1 MKKINPYMI
10 ATLVIFIAGLLLL
23 GNYARNKKAPESSGL
38 DPKNASYVING
49 EEVSLV
55 DGISSIEAAPGSA
68 SKITTEYFG
77 NEVRGDFNS
86 DGVKDAAF
94 LLSQE
99 TGGSGVF
106 YYVAAALGTGAGYKG
121 TNALLIGD
129 RIAPQTTEVN
139 GKQIIVNYAGRASN
153 EPMTASP
160 SIGYSKYFEVRDGE
174 LVLVK

>member
-10 ATLVIFIAGLLLL
+10 VTLVIFIAGLLIL
-23 GNYARNKKAPESSGL
+23 GNYMRNKKDQEPSGI
-38 DPKNASYVING
+38 DPKNATYLING
-49 EEVSLV
+49 EEISLIN
-55 DGISSIEAAPGSA
+55 GISSVEAAPGSA

-86 DGVKDAAF
+86 DGVEDAAF

-106 YYVAAALGTGAGYKG
+106 YYIAAALGTGAGYKG

-129 RIAPQTTEVN
+129 RIAPQTTEVS

-160 SIGYSKYFEVRDGE
+160 SIGYSKYFEVREGE
-174 LVLVK
+174 LVLIK

>member
-1 MKKINPYMI
+1 MKKINPYMVV
-10 ATLVIFIAGLLLL
+10 TLVIFIVGLLLL

-38 DPKNASYVING
+38 DPKNTSYVING

-55 DGISSIEAAPGSA
+55 NGISSIEAAPGSA

-77 NEVRGDFNS
+77 NEARRDLNS
-86 DGVKDAAF
+86 DGVEDVAF

-99 TGGSGVF
+99 TGGSGLF
-106 YYVAAALGTGAGYKG
+106 YYVAAALGTGTGYKG

-129 RIAPQTTEVN
+129 RIAPQTTEIN
-139 GKQIIVNYAGRASN
+139 NKQIIVNYAGRASG

-160 SIGYSKYFEVRDGE
+160 SIGFSKYFEVKEGE